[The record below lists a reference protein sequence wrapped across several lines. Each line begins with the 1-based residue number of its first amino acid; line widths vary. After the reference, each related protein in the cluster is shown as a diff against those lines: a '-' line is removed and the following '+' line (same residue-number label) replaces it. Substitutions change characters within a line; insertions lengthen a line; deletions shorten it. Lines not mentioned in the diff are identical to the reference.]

1 MSQHPSG
8 GTGAVL
14 LRSLKG
20 AVFGLIPLVGFY
32 IGQRTGGVV
41 WAVAAGCALT
51 LAVFPFERKA
61 TGSMRWSW
69 IGLVGVAVSAVLAL
83 VTKDPKLFFL
93 RAVIGDAVWG
103 LAMLGSL
110 AIGRPL
116 IAVFASWVVNI
127 PQEYKD
133 TAAYKR
139 SFGLLTLVWG
149 VVNLARAAG
158 RGYYVAEGTLDQ
170 VLVMQLMTGWP
181 VFAALVAFSVW
192 YPRRMARQYVAS
204 IGGDATMVDDILLGG
219 VEEVHNVELIS
230 GAEE

>member
-1 MSQHPSG
+1 MRRVPE
-8 GTGAVL
+8 GTATVL
-14 LRSLKG
+14 VRSLKG
-20 AVFGLIPLVGFY
+20 ALFGFVPLVGFY
-32 IGQRTGGVV
+32 IGQKTGGVV
-41 WAVAAGCALT
+41 WAVAVGCALT
-51 LAVFPFERKA
+51 LAVFPFERRL

-83 VTKDPKLFFL
+83 VTNDPKLFFL
-93 RAVIGDAVWG
+93 RAVIGDAAWG

-116 IAVFASWVVNI
+116 IAVFASWVVKI

-133 TAAYKR
+133 TVAYKR

-149 VVNLARAAG
+149 LVNVFRAAG

-170 VLVMQLMTGWP
+170 VLVMQLLTGWP
-181 VFAALVAFSVW
+181 VFAVLVAFSIW
-192 YPRRMARQYVAS
+192 YPRRLARRWVLS
-204 IGGDATMVDDILLGG
+204 IGGDAAMVDDILLGAL
-219 VEEVHNVELIS
+219 EEAHNVELIS